1 MSASTKGAVD
11 PAAGDRPGLLEGAL
25 SLPAAVLRDDALRH
39 NLRWMQAFAD
49 RHGVRLAPHGKTTM
63 SPRLFHEQVEA
74 GAWAITLATAP
85 QVAAA
90 AAHGI
95 PRVLMA
101 NQLVGERNMAVVA
114 DAIAGGMDVY
124 CLVDSVANVEALARF
139 FSARGQVLQ
148 VLVEIGIAGARC
160 GCRSVDAVRD
170 VVAAV
175 RAAPP
180 LRLRGIETYEGVVHA
195 ETPAAAATEVTAHL
209 RRVRD
214 IAHVLLDEAAFDEG
228 EVLLSGAGS
237 AWYDLVTG
245 VFTESPR
252 DRVVPVIRPGCY
264 LIHDH
269 GLCMH
274 GQAQV
279 MARSSDAMGM
289 VGDLRQA
296 LEVWAHVQ
304 SIPEPGHAIVG
315 MGKRDVAFDAGL
327 PVPLRHHRP
336 GREGGPREAGADWQ
350 VVSMM
355 DQHAVM
361 RFDAGADLR
370 IGDMLGFGTSHPCLT
385 FDKWT
390 QLHRVDDD
398 YRVIDTLRTC
408 F

>member
-39 NLRWMQAFAD
+39 ILRWMQAFAD

-63 SPRLFHEQVEA
+63 SPRLFHEQLEA

-90 AAHGI
+90 AANGI

-101 NQLVGERNMAVVA
+101 NQLVGQRNMALVA
-114 DAIAGGMDVY
+114 DAIAGGMDLY
-124 CLVDSVANVEALARF
+124 CLVDSVDNVEALDRF
-139 FSARGQVLQ
+139 FGARGQVLQ
-148 VLVEIGIAGARC
+148 VLVEIGVAGARC
-160 GCRSVDAVRD
+160 GCRSLEAVRD

-175 RAAPP
+175 QAAPA
-180 LRLRGIETYEGVVHA
+180 LRLRGVETYEGVIHA
-195 ETPAAAATEVTAHL
+195 GTPDAAASEVTAHL

-214 IAHVLLDEAAFDEG
+214 IVHGLLDEDAFNDG

-237 AWYDLVTG
+237 AWYDLATR

-252 DRVVPVIRPGCY
+252 DRIVPVIRPGCY
-264 LIHDH
+264 LVHDH

-274 GQAQV
+274 GQAHL
-279 MARSSDAMGM
+279 MARSADTMGIAD
-289 VGDLRQA
+289 DLRPA

-304 SIPEPGHAIVG
+304 SIPEPGHAIIG

-327 PVPLRHHRP
+327 PVPLWHHRHGPQALRPAPP
-336 GREGGPREAGADWQ
+336 GWR

-355 DQHAVM
+355 DQHAVLH
-361 RFDAGADLR
+361 FPDTDDLR
-370 IGDMLGFGTSHPCLT
+370 VGDTLGFGTSHPCLT

-390 QLHRVDDD
+390 QLHRVDTG